1 LSKSN
6 LCTGEICSLA
16 GENNFPALTDKTVYS
31 LSQLARSIQNAMNM
45 HCSKVVWLKAEIVK
59 LNYYSKSGHCYP
71 ALVEKK
77 EGRVV
82 AEMRG
87 NIWKT
92 TFESINEKFRQV
104 LKEELKDDMTVVLQG
119 SVTYHPVHGLALNIL
134 DIDPEFTL
142 GELAREKAKA
152 LETLKNEGIRNAN
165 KEKNLPLL
173 PKTIAV
179 ISVESSK
186 GYQDFLSVINGNSQG
201 YKFHHLLFPA
211 ILQGDRAVTTISQQL
226 EKIEHYYEV
235 FDAVAIIRGGGGE
248 IGLSCFDDLSLA
260 RKIATFP
267 IPILTGI
274 GHSTN
279 ETVSEMVSYRSFI
292 TPTKIAEF
300 LLQRFQEFAM
310 PVQQASEKIAKE
322 VNWLFRNQKNSLQES
337 ARLFNS
343 LSVRALDRNKA
354 NLEQLSR
361 SLLSGSKDLFRSKTT
376 EIKLLEKDLLLAS
389 KTPFKEALQKLHFS
403 EEKLRLLSPENILK
417 RGYSI
422 TRQDGK
428 ALRDARDADPAKPLE
443 ISLYKG
449 KIISRIEKTEE

>member
-1 LSKSN
+1 M
-6 LCTGEICSLA
+6 TE
-16 GENNFPALTDKTVYS
+16 KTVYS
-31 LSQLARSIQNAMNM
+31 LSQLARSIQNAVST
-45 HCSKVVWLKAEIVK
+45 HCSRVVWLKAEIVK

-77 EGRVV
+77 EGRVI

-92 TFESINEKFRQV
+92 TFESINEKFRKV

-152 LETLKNEGIRNAN
+152 LETLNGEGIINAN

-186 GYQDFLSVINGNSQG
+186 GYQDFLSVINTNSWG

-211 ILQGDRAVTTISQQL
+211 ILQGDRAVTTIGEQL
-226 EKIEHYYEV
+226 EKISRYSHV

-267 IPILTGI
+267 IPVLTGI

-300 LLQRFQEFAM
+300 LLQSFHDFSV
-310 PVQQASEKIAKE
+310 PVQQASEKINKE

-343 LSVRALDRNKA
+343 LSIRAMDRNKA
-354 NLEQLSR
+354 NLEQLS
-361 SLLSGSKDLFRSKTT
+361 SLLFSGSKDLFRSEKMAMGQ
-376 EIKLLEKDLLLAS
+376 LEKAMLQAT
-389 KTPFKEALQKLHFS
+389 KTPFKDALQKLQFS

-422 TRQDGK
+422 TRQNGK
-428 ALRDARDADPAKPLE
+428 ALRDAREAVPEKPME
-443 ISLYKG
+443 ISLYHG
-449 KIISRIEKTEE
+449 KIISRIVKTEE